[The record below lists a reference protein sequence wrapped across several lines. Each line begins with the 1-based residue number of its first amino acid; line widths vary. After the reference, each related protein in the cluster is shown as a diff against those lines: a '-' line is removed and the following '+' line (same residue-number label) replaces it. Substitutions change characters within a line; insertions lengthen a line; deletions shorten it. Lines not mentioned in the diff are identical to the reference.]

1 MVIIDSYLDYHHKY
15 SKIYDQN
22 TLVLMQVGSFFEVY
36 ATLDEGPPIQYIGE
50 ILEIQVT
57 KKNKS
62 ITTIDKSNHLLL
74 GFPIHSVK
82 KFIDILLSNNFTII
96 LIEQTT
102 PPPNPKREVTQ
113 IISPSTYTENSSLST
128 NNYLMTIYFS
138 VGQDKN
144 KNEFILSSISWVDIT
159 TNESFIYETNDTDSI
174 INIEDT
180 LKTITNNSPSELVC
194 FTDIQ
199 TKSNPKIMNMLSNF
213 IKSIPS
219 NICIHNKFGTLINDN
234 FFKLSYQNTIF
245 KKVFKNTNS
254 ILSII
259 EYLDLEMKPLSVV
272 SFAYLLQFVYE
283 HSDKII
289 NGIKKPIYLENHKY
303 LSLINNALENLNIIS
318 NKSSNSKTS
327 SLINLLNNCKTSI
340 GKRFF
345 KQCLINPLT
354 DPIKI
359 NERYEQ
365 CDMFIKDDLYK
376 QVRIH
381 LSKISDIERLYKR
394 IILGTLQPSEFVSIH
409 TSLEALIILSKYN
422 FKNMSWNDDNQRS
435 LEDFMEYYKTK
446 FDLSE
451 MEKVNLNQVNKNIFN
466 KSIHPDLD
474 SLESE
479 ISSLENIFENVLY
492 CLNEGKGNESNNEF
506 KLEKNKDNIKSITI
520 TQNRFSNLKKDKS
533 RCNYINKLLSS
544 NCSLSLDDI
553 IEKPISTNNKTNL
566 KITFKGMND
575 SQTKLSEL
583 QSEFKCKITE
593 LYLQELRYFYENYEN
608 LFTRISNFIA
618 LVDFYSTN
626 AKNSIDLG
634 YTRPNIVYDS
644 NDSFIDTIGI
654 RHPLIEQ
661 IQVDIPYIS
670 NDVSIGTDNSKGMIL
685 YGLNSSGKSS
695 LMKSIGMNLIMAQ
708 TGMFTS
714 CKSFNFHPYNHIF
727 SRVIGGDNLFKGQS
741 SFVSEINEIRTIL
754 KRTDN
759 HSLVL
764 GDELLN
770 STETTS
776 AIAMIVSGI
785 NILSRKNTSFI
796 FASHLHELCDIESI
810 KNLNNVNIYHLSVD
824 YNNEKNILIYNR
836 KLKPGN
842 GNSLYGLEVAYSLDM
857 PPEFLSFAHSIRD
870 EFMNR
875 NKFIVE
881 PKTSK
886 YNKDVYMDIC
896 SVCNKK
902 CEEVHHLNPQENAD
916 KYGFIKNKQLHM
928 NHKSNLLPIC
938 IECHDNIHNGNINVC
953 EPVLTSKGVELIVE
967 HNLKPDLNLIEHRV
981 RELRNNGN
989 TLTNILNI
997 VNNEF
1002 QVEKITMYKIKKW
1015 LK

>member
-15 SKIYDQN
+15 SKIYEQN

-36 ATLDEGPPIQYIGE
+36 ATLEEGPPIQSIGE

-113 IISPSTYTENSSLST
+113 IISPSTYTENTSLST

-138 VGQDKN
+138 VGHDKN

-180 LKTITNNSPSELVC
+180 LKTISNNSPSEIVC

-199 TKSNPKIMNMLSNF
+199 TKSNTKLMNMLSNF

-219 NICIHNKFGTLINDN
+219 NICIHNKLSTLINDN

-245 KKVFKNTNS
+245 KKVFKNTNT

-289 NGIKKPIYLENHKY
+289 NGIKKPIFLENHKY
-303 LSLINNALENLNIIS
+303 LSLINNALENLNIVS
-318 NKSSNSKTS
+318 NKTSNTKTS

-354 DPIKI
+354 DPNKI

-365 CDMFIKDDLYK
+365 CDMFIKNDLYK
-376 QVRIH
+376 EVRIH

-409 TSLEALIILSKYN
+409 NSLEALTILCKYN
-422 FKNMSWNDDNQRS
+422 FKNMNWTTDNQS
-435 LEDFMEYYKTK
+435 CLEDFMIYYKKK

-451 MEKVNLNQVNKNIFN
+451 MEKVNLIQINKNIFN
-466 KSIHPDLD
+466 KGIHPELD
-474 SLESE
+474 SMGDD
-479 ISSLENIFENVLY
+479 ISCLENIFENVLS
-492 CLNEGKGNESNNEF
+492 CLNEGKSIENSSNEF

-520 TQNRFSNLKKDKS
+520 TLNRFSNLKKDKS
-533 RCNYINKLLSS
+533 RCNYINKLLSK
-544 NCSLSLDDI
+544 CSLSLDDI
-553 IEKPISTNNKTNL
+553 IEKPVSTNNKTNL
-566 KITFKGMND
+566 KISFKGMND
-575 SQTKLSEL
+575 SQSKLSEL
-583 QSEFKCKITE
+583 QSEFKSRITE
-593 LYLQELRYFYENYEN
+593 LYLHELKHFYENYES
-608 LFTRISNFIA
+608 LFIYISHFVG

-626 AKNSIDLG
+626 AKNSVDFC
-634 YTRPNIVYDS
+634 YTRPNIVYES
-644 NDSFIDTIGI
+644 KDSFIDTVGI

-670 NDVSIGTDNSKGMIL
+670 NDVSIGSESMIL

-708 TGMFTS
+708 TGMFTA

-796 FASHLHELCDIESI
+796 FASHLHELCDIDSI
-810 KNLNNVNIYHLSVD
+810 KNLSNVNIYHLSVD
-824 YNNEKNILIYNR
+824 YDNEKNILIYNR

-842 GNSLYGLEVAYSLDM
+842 GNSLYVLEVAYSLDM
-857 PPEFLSFAHSIRD
+857 PQEFLSFAHSVRD
-870 EFMNR
+870 EFLNR

-881 PKTSK
+881 PRISK

-896 SVCNKK
+896 SVCDKK
-902 CEEVHHLNPQENAD
+902 CEEVHHLNPQEKAND
-916 KYGFIKNKQLHM
+916 HGFIKNKQLHM

-967 HNLKPDLNLIEHRV
+967 HNLKPDLNLIELRV

-989 TLTNILNI
+989 TLSNILNI

>member
-1 MVIIDSYLDYHHKY
+1 MVIIDSYLEYHHKY

-62 ITTIDKSNHLLL
+62 ISNIDKSNHLLL

-113 IISPSTYTENSSLST
+113 IISPSTYTENSSLSN

-138 VGQDKN
+138 TGQDMN
-144 KNEFILSSISWVDIT
+144 KNEFVMSSISWVDIT
-159 TNESFIYETNDTDSI
+159 TNESFIYETNDTDSV

-180 LKTITNNSPSELVC
+180 LKTISNNSPTEIVC
-194 FTDIQ
+194 FTDIE
-199 TKSNPKIMNMLSNF
+199 TKSNPKIMNMLTNF
-213 IKSIPS
+213 IKSIPN
-219 NICIHNKFGTLINDN
+219 NICIHNKLNTLINDN
-234 FFKLSYQNTIF
+234 FFKLSYQNSIF
-245 KKVFKNTNS
+245 KKVFRHTNNTM
-254 ILSII
+254 LSVI
-259 EYLDLEMKPLSVV
+259 EYLDLEMKPMSVI

-289 NGIKKPIYLENHKY
+289 NGIKKPIFLENHKY
-303 LSLINNALENLNIIS
+303 LCLINNALENLNIVS
-318 NKSSNSKTS
+318 LKSNSKTS

-359 NERYEQ
+359 NERYDQ
-365 CDMFIKDDLYK
+365 CEMFIKNDLYK
-376 QVRIH
+376 EIRVH
-381 LSKISDIERLYKR
+381 LSKISDIEKLYKR
-394 IILGTLQPSEFVSIH
+394 IILGSLQPSEFVNIH
-409 TSLEALIILSKYN
+409 HSLEAFLFLTKYMN
-422 FKNMSWNDDNQRS
+422 WTVHNQTC
-435 LEDFMEYYKTK
+435 LEEFMNYYKTK
-446 FDLSE
+446 FNLSE
-451 MEKVNLNQVNKNIFN
+451 MEKVNLVQISKNIFN
-466 KSIHPDLD
+466 KDIYPELD
-474 SLESE
+474 SLENE
-479 ISSLENIFENVLY
+479 ISSLENIFENVLS
-492 CLNEGKGNESNNEF
+492 CLNEGKADGEF
-506 KLEKNKDNIKSITI
+506 KLEKNKDNVKSITI

-533 RCNYINKLLSS
+533 RCNYINKLLDSK
-544 NCSLSLDDI
+544 CSLTLDDI
-553 IEKPISTNNKTNL
+553 VEKPISTNNKTNL

-583 QSEFKCKITE
+583 QSDFKSRIIE
-593 LYLQELRYFYENYEN
+593 LYLEDLKYFYIHYEN
-608 LFTRISNFIA
+608 LFTYISHFVGLI
-618 LVDFYSTN
+618 DFYTTN
-626 AKNSIDLG
+626 AKNSVDFC
-634 YTRPNIVYDS
+634 YTRPVIVYDS
-644 NDSFIDTIGI
+644 KDSFIDTVGI

-708 TGMFTS
+708 TGMFTA
-714 CKSFNFHPYNHIF
+714 CKSFTFHPYKHIF

-824 YNNEKNILIYNR
+824 YDKDKNILIYNR

-857 PPEFLSFAHSIRD
+857 PQEFLSFAHSIRD

-886 YNKDVYMDIC
+886 YNREVYMDTC
-896 SVCNKK
+896 SVCNNK
-902 CEEVHHLNPQENAD
+902 CDEVHHLNPQEKAD
-916 KYGFIKNKQLHM
+916 ENGFIRNKQLHM
-928 NHKSNLLPIC
+928 NHKSNLLPLC
-938 IECHDNIHNGNINVC
+938 VKCHDNIHNGNINVSD
-953 EPVLTSKGVELIVE
+953 PVLTSKGVELIIE
-967 HNLKPDLNLIEHRV
+967 HNLKPDLNVIENRV
-981 RELRNNGN
+981 RELRNNGV
-989 TLTNILNI
+989 TLSNILNI
-997 VNNEF
+997 INNEY
-1002 QVEKITMYKIKKW
+1002 VDEKITMYKIKKW